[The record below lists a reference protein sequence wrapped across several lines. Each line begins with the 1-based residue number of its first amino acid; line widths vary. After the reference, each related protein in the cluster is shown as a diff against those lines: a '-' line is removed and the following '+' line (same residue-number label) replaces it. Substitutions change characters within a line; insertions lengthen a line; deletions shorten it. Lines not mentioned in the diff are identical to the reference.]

1 MNVQPL
7 GILLL
12 ILYNFP
18 IKATTAENDIK
29 MMSTRMQ
36 LYTRRSEL
44 KLNIRSTNLYIPCIP
59 MRVGV

>member
-1 MNVQPL
+1 MYNSAPH

-36 LYTRRSEL
+36 LYTRRFKL
-44 KLNIRSTNLYIPCIP
+44 KLNIFNKPICTDAIDA
-59 MRVGV
+59 VT

>member
-1 MNVQPL
+1 MQPL

-36 LYTRRSEL
+36 LYTRRF
-44 KLNIRSTNLYIPCIP
+44 
-59 MRVGV
+59 